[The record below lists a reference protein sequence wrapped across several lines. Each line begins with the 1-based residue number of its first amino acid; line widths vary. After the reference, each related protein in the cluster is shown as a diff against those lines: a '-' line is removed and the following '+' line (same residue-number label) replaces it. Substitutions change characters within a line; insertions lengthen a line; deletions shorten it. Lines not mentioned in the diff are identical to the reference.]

1 MPSRKALQ
9 RALTKAATA
18 VRAVVFVA
26 LTLTA
31 VSLAMP
37 TPAYAGFSCDFT
49 GDDSYQ
55 MDTPGT
61 NGESMF
67 AAVMQWDKDTKQS
80 TTLLDD
86 SGTTTGAVK
95 MPNSPDTYTMYELD
109 GMRGM
114 NWSQTFKG
122 QGDASENNGDWGSG
136 ADDCSV
142 MSYINN
148 GVADSILNGTKI
160 FTRAAISIKE
170 SASNPSPLAGLYEG
184 RDSVVTTLKENVLR
198 PAVPVMILLVGL
210 WVFTKWRKGDMREVW
225 AGISWS
231 ALTIVAVTAFLTGGN
246 YDKFVG
252 TADSYIARANSALT
266 EVVLAGVSG
275 ETQSPCDLDKGA
287 YNRGLR
293 ISSCAMYDTLV
304 FRPWALGQFGD
315 AGKNCIFKKEGGG
328 EIRNGVCVPAEK
340 SKTCDWGKGARCE
353 DLRVIQL
360 VAQSKTNV
368 DAFSGKKLDKFKDD
382 WIPIRQEIA
391 GGKDKG
397 DDVGDMH
404 IYPVSFDEWA
414 GKNAGNR
421 VGLAFYSIIAA
432 LIVGLMVIVLSGL
445 TLLWHAVTLILVILL
460 PLVATIGI
468 HPSQQKL
475 LKSWLETFI
484 HSFVLR
490 AGFGVILTVLLVL
503 YQMILPA
510 KVALGTQLLMLLL
523 VTIAIVMMLKKL
535 LGGNFTPQ
543 VAGGEDMLGI
553 RDAAGK
559 VTAMAPGLAASTAK
573 TSGRVASGGAKGVA
587 WTADRVVTG
596 GKGRDKMQQWGWIGQ
611 SKREQ
616 RKTQRQSAETTRMKY
631 EQTRQEHEARSAPEP
646 ESSPAPKRSGR
657 VSGSTSKP
665 APQPTAPA
673 EPRPAPAPSP
683 APAPAPKL
691 PQQQAQPPAPRPR
704 PAPAEP
710 PASPTPPPAPRDPR
724 GPSGRV

>member
-1 MPSRKALQ
+1 MPSRTALR
-9 RALTKAATA
+9 RALTRAGTA
-18 VRAVVFVA
+18 VRALVFAA

-31 VSLAMP
+31 LTLAMP

-55 MDTPGT
+55 MDTPGN

-67 AAVMQWDKDTKQS
+67 AAVIQWDKDTKQS

-95 MPNSPDTYTMYELD
+95 MPKSPDKYTMYELD
-109 GMRGM
+109 GMRGL

-122 QGDASENNGDWGSG
+122 RGDASENNGSLGSG

-142 MSYINN
+142 MSYVNN
-148 GVADSILNGTKI
+148 GIADSILNGTKI

-198 PAVPVMILLVGL
+198 PAVPVMIVLVGL

-246 YDKFVG
+246 YDKVVG

-275 ETQSPCDLDKGA
+275 ETQAPCDLDKGE

-315 AGKNCIFKKEGGG
+315 PGKNCIFKKDGGG
-328 EIRNGVCVPAEK
+328 EIRNGVCIPAEK
-340 SKTCDWGKGARCE
+340 NKSCDWGKGARCE

-368 DAFSGKKLDKFKDD
+368 DAFSGKKLNKFEDE
-382 WIPIRQEIA
+382 WVPIRQQVA
-391 GGKDKG
+391 GGKDDG
-397 DDVGDMH
+397 DDVADMH
-404 IYPVSFDEWA
+404 IYPVAFEDWA
-414 GKNAGNR
+414 GQNAGNR

-475 LKSWLETFI
+475 LKSWMETFI

-543 VAGGEDMLGI
+543 VAGGEDMLGL
-553 RDAAGK
+553 RDVAGK

-573 TSGRVASGGAKGVA
+573 TSGRVAGGGAKGVA
-587 WTADRVVTG
+587 WTADRVATG
-596 GKGRDKMQQWGWIGQ
+596 GKGRGKMQQWGWVGQ

-616 RKTQRQSAETTRMKY
+616 RRSQNQASETTRMKY
-631 EQTRQEHEARSAPEP
+631 EQTREEHEARAAAEP
-646 ESSPAPKRSGR
+646 EAPPAPKRSGR
-657 VSGSTSKP
+657 VSGGTGQSSPQP
-665 APQPTAPA
+665 APPS
-673 EPRPAPAPSP
+673 EPRPASAP
-683 APAPAPKL
+683 APAPASAPRP
-691 PQQQAQPPAPRPR
+691 PQQHAPQQAPRPPAPVEQQPQT
-704 PAPAEP
+704 
-710 PASPTPPPAPRDPR
+710 PTPPPPRDPR

>member
-1 MPSRKALQ
+1 MPSRTAL
-9 RALTKAATA
+9 RHALTKAGTA
-18 VRAVVFVA
+18 VRALLFVA

-31 VSLAMP
+31 LTLAMP

-55 MDTPGT
+55 MDTPGN

-67 AAVMQWDKDTKQS
+67 AAVIQWDKDTKQA

-86 SGTTTGAVK
+86 SGTTTGAVN
-95 MPNSPDTYTMYELD
+95 MPKDADKYTMYELD

-122 QGDASENNGDWGSG
+122 RGDASENNGDLGSG

-142 MSYINN
+142 MAYVNN
-148 GVADSILNGTKI
+148 GIADSIFNGTKI
-160 FTRAAISIKE
+160 LTRAAISIKE

-198 PAVPVMILLVGL
+198 PAVPVMIVLVGL

-246 YDKFVG
+246 YDKLVS

-266 EVVLAGVSG
+266 ETVLAGVSG
-275 ETQSPCDLDKGA
+275 ETQSPCDLDKGE

-315 AGKNCIFKKEGGG
+315 PGKNCVFKKPEKGGG
-328 EIRNGVCVPAEK
+328 EIRNGVCIPADK
-340 SKTCDWGKGARCE
+340 NKTCEWGRGARCE

-360 VAQSKTNV
+360 VAQSRTNK
-368 DAFSGKKLDKFKDD
+368 DGADLNKFKDK
-382 WIPIRQEIA
+382 WVPIRQDIA

-397 DDVGDMH
+397 DDVDDMN
-404 IYPVSFDEWA
+404 IYPVAFDDWA

-432 LIVGLMVIVLSGL
+432 LIVGLMVIVLSAL

-468 HPSQQKL
+468 HPSQQKM

-573 TSGRVASGGAKGVA
+573 TSGRVASSGAKGVA
-587 WTADRVVTG
+587 WTADRVIAG
-596 GKGRDKMQQWGWIGQ
+596 GKGRGKMQQWGWVGQ

-616 RKTQRQSAETTRMKY
+616 RKSQHQAAETTRKKY
-631 EQTRQEHEARSAPEP
+631 EQNREEFEARPAPEP
-646 ESSPAPKRSGR
+646 EATAAPKRGGR
-657 VSGSTSKP
+657 VSGGTGQSS
-665 APQPTAPA
+665 PQPTTPS
-673 EPRPAPAPSP
+673 EPRPAPSP
-683 APAPAPKL
+683 APASAPRQ
-691 PQQQAQPPAPRPR
+691 PQPQAQPPAPRP
-704 PAPAEP
+704 APAVP
-710 PASPTPPPAPRDPR
+710 PTPPSPPPPREPR